1 MQLLPLTVGADL
13 ISLALTL
20 CCVYEQAGLS
30 QSDHYCPPQHILKSG
45 LTSFL
50 SGAVGGHF

>member
-50 SGAVGGHF
+50 SDAVGGHF